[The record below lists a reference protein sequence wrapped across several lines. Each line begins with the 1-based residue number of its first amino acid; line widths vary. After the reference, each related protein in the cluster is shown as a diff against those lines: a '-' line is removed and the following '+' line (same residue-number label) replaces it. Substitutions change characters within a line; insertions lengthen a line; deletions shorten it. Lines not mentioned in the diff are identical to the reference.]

1 MLSQKQLSLRQDVV
15 ASVTGKIAGS
25 FRMDFR
31 TLRVNMVN
39 ARLQEIEVW
48 RWLMKALPGGL
59 IGTAGTLL
67 IRNFSF
73 NTVVHWTWRDCCSHK
88 VLFADWRTER
98 IFVYKVLWKQL
109 HRVCQGAMLGIY
121 ERSALSVSSLSADL
135 SWGNSWW
142 QQDVLRGHRF
152 ILSTSDRSTNQ
163 LPHKVPFCFH
173 REGRKQKS
181 RPEIYIYLHKLY
193 HHHHHHHVGMP
204 LQIRCASEP
213 LQR

>member
-67 IRNFSF
+67 IRI
-73 NTVVHWTWRDCCSHK
+73 SH
-88 VLFADWRTER
+88 LT
-98 IFVYKVLWKQL
+98 Q
-109 HRVCQGAMLGIY
+109 
-121 ERSALSVSSLSADL
+121 
-135 SWGNSWW
+135 
-142 QQDVLRGHRF
+142 
-152 ILSTSDRSTNQ
+152 
-163 LPHKVPFCFH
+163 
-173 REGRKQKS
+173 
-181 RPEIYIYLHKLY
+181 
-193 HHHHHHHVGMP
+193 
-204 LQIRCASEP
+204 
-213 LQR
+213 